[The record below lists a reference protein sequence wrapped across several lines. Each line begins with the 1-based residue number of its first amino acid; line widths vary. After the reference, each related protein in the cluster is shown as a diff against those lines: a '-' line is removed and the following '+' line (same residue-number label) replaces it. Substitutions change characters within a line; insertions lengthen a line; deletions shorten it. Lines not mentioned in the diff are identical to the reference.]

1 MDVGPVAEGHFC
13 WKPRRRFY
21 EPDVSFSGTGSK
33 IKSQGLGR
41 WWNYVV
47 HSRQAEDAE
56 LVTGFRVE
64 RESEFSSYDEMKKAI
79 MVDE

>member
-1 MDVGPVAEGHFC
+1 M
-13 WKPRRRFY
+13 
-21 EPDVSFSGTGSK
+21 
-33 IKSQGLGR
+33 
-41 WWNYVV
+41 V

-79 MVDE
+79 MLDQ